1 LLSKSI
7 FATNKTPVT
16 LKIAV
21 NTRLLLKNK
30 LDGIGR
36 FSYETLSRIT
46 KGQPDYEFIFIFDR
60 PYAPEF
66 VFSENV
72 IPIVASPQAR
82 HPFLYYTWLEYSLPR
97 VFKQFKPDLFLS
109 PDGFLSLSTNIPSIP
124 VIHDINFYHRPKD
137 LPILTRKYYN
147 YYFPKFAHKAERIV
161 TVSEYSKK
169 DISEVY
175 GIASKKIDVVYNGAA
190 EHFRPLTEKEKNN
203 VKQKYT
209 QGEDY
214 FVFVGSLHP
223 RKNVASLLLAY
234 DDFRRRVA
242 DSNTK
247 LVIVGNKMFHTSDI
261 EEVFNKMQF
270 SDDVIFTGRVS
281 DNELYRIVAG
291 AYALTFVPFF
301 EGFGIPII
309 EAMYCDVPVITSNTT
324 SMPEVS
330 GNAALLVD
338 PYSVKSISAG
348 LSLVYRDKK
357 FRQDIIEKARLQRT
371 NFSWTRTTDGLWH
384 SIEKCM

>member
-1 LLSKSI
+1 
-7 FATNKTPVT
+7 

-46 KGQPDYEFIFIFDR
+46 KGQPDHEFIFIFDR

-66 VFSENV
+66 IFSENV
-72 IPIVASPQAR
+72 VPVVASPQAR
-82 HPFLYYTWLEYSLPR
+82 HPFLYYAWLEYSLPR

-109 PDGFLSLSTNIPSIP
+109 PDGFLSLSTDIPSIP

-137 LPILTRKYYN
+137 LPVLTRKYYN
-147 YYFPKFAHKAERIV
+147 HYFPKFANKAERIV
-161 TVSEYSKK
+161 TVSEFSKK

-175 GIASKKIDVVYNGAA
+175 GIESSKIDVVYNGAT
-190 EHFRPLTEKEKNN
+190 EHFRPLNDKEKNN

-209 QGEDY
+209 HGEDY

-223 RKNVASLLLAY
+223 RKNVASLLQAY

-242 DSNTK
+242 DAKIK
-247 LVIVGNKMFHTSDI
+247 LVIVGNKMFHTTDI

-338 PYSVKSISAG
+338 PYSIKSISAG
-348 LSLVYRDKK
+348 LSLLYRDVK

-371 NFSWTRTTDGLWH
+371 NFSWSRTTDGLWH